1 MERKMCY
8 LPSKLMD
15 IAVAFISDVYQIFG
29 QWLRQVLV
37 LVHVPILVFVLVLS
51 DCTTVIFRCML

>member
-1 MERKMCY
+1 MCY